1 MEHEI
6 AVDGFYLQVEVN
18 VLADDPPC
26 PDSRNSDWDA
36 QGERELEFK
45 IVSAICY
52 DDDGVRMTCSRQ
64 WSTASLAHHY
74 CPQITAAL
82 WFEIDALKRRQR
94 WAA

>member
-6 AVDGFYLQVEVN
+6 VVEGFVLQVEVN

-26 PDSRNSDWDA
+26 PESWNSDWDA

-45 IVSAICY
+45 LVSGRCY
-52 DDDGVRMTCSRQ
+52 DDDGIPMDVPGHQ
-64 WSTASLAHHY
+64 LPVLAHQLY
-74 CPQITAAL
+74 TPIVIAL
-82 WFEIDALKRRQR
+82 WVEIDALKRRERR